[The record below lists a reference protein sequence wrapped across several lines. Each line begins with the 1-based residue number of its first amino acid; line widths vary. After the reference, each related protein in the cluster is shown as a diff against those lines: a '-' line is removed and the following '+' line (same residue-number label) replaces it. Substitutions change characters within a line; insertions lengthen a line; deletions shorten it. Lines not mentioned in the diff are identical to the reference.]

1 MIPEEGVIVKSSAAF
16 IQGIFGIAGEKK
28 GVISMISS
36 SPEEELHEDQI
47 ISEMKGKILIG
58 GSFVSIQAYKKALQ
72 YAQSDEE
79 RAEARYKLSKLPR
92 NSAEVRHRNRCGL
105 TGRPRA
111 YYRKFNLSRI
121 AFRELALEGMIPG
134 VTKSSW

>member
-1 MIPEEGVIVKSSAAF
+1 MARLSKVVAN
-16 IQGIFGIAGEKK
+16 EKK
-28 GVISMISS
+28 AKLVAKYR
-36 SPEEELHEDQI
+36 ERRLELR
-47 ISEMKGKILIG
+47 
-58 GSFVSIQAYKKALQ
+58 KKSKDLTV
-72 YAQSDEE
+72 SDEE

-92 NSAEVRHRNRCGL
+92 NSAEVRHRNRCGV

-111 YYRKFNLSRI
+111 YYRKINLSRI

>member
-1 MIPEEGVIVKSSAAF
+1 MARLSKVVAN
-16 IQGIFGIAGEKK
+16 EKK
-28 GVISMISS
+28 AKLIAKYKDRRL
-36 SPEEELHEDQI
+36 ELR
-47 ISEMKGKILIG
+47 
-58 GSFVSIQAYKKALQ
+58 KKSKDMTL
-72 YAQSDEE
+72 SDEE

>member
-1 MIPEEGVIVKSSAAF
+1 MARLSKVVAN
-16 IQGIFGIAGEKK
+16 EKK
-28 GVISMISS
+28 KAKLVAKYRGRRA
-36 SPEEELHEDQI
+36 ELR
-47 ISEMKGKILIG
+47 
-58 GSFVSIQAYKKALQ
+58 KKSKDMTL
-72 YAQSDEE
+72 SDEE